1 MPDSVNITMNFVAN
15 TAVFGDINQRLNVV
29 SNHVKN
35 VTNQFTQVSN
45 RVNNV
50 TNNVNHLGDSMDR
63 LSSVSS
69 GIGGFFRKLGNFGM
83 GAAGIITTFNAV
95 TGKMK
100 EFSAPTPTHHQPVQ
114 FRTAE
119 AAAHMY
125 RPSQGRASRV
135 QHIDDQRR
143 EIHHSIERRRVV
155 NAAHRGRLRVR
166 KFLNS
171 EILHFFVSLN
181 FCCIFA
187 SSQDQV
193 SWLWGCP
200 KGCSRFLYIIFYYL
214 AIALNNTDDVFHM
227 NSYWSTIRF

>member
-69 GIGGFFRKLGNFGM
+69 GIGGFFRKPGNFGM

-100 EFSAPTPTHHQPVQ
+100 EF
-114 FRTAE
+114 AE
-119 AAAHMY
+119 ANRAQQEAEAKLAQVMRNTMGASAAFIDSLAH
-125 RPSQGRASRV
+125 RSDIIPASRIEGLPDGLDV
-135 QHIDDQRR
+135 EALSQTLSNIHQR
-143 EIHHSIERRRVV
+143 
-155 NAAHRGRLRVR
+155 L
-166 KFLNS
+166 
-171 EILHFFVSLN
+171 
-181 FCCIFA
+181 
-187 SSQDQV
+187 
-193 SWLWGCP
+193 
-200 KGCSRFLYIIFYYL
+200 L
-214 AIALNNTDDVFHM
+214 AIEQTYRQAKMPQKHK
-227 NSYWSTIRF
+227 NSRERI